1 MATEIPPMDDIQ
13 AALDRVGAPTDAP
26 EVHGQLCGFLCARG
40 EVDAET
46 WWRESMPSVPQGN
59 PLGAAAR
66 AELIALFDASR
77 EGLNDPLLQFPLL
90 LPEEGASIQVRVE
103 ALGEWVGGFL
113 VGLASGGVTDMD
125 RLPGELSELVEDL
138 VQLSR
143 ATDYGLSGD
152 EEDEQAYAELV
163 EFVRMGVLMFREELH
178 PVKAPPKDP
187 GGHTLH

>member
-1 MATEIPPMDDIQ
+1 MATDIPSTDEIQ

-46 WWRESMPSVPQGN
+46 WWRESMPAVPSGN

-66 AELIALFDASR
+66 DELIALFEASR
-77 EGLNDPLLQFPLL
+77 AGLNDPELQFSLL
-90 LPEEGASIQVRVE
+90 LPEESASIEVRVE

-113 VGLASGGVTDMD
+113 VGLASGGVSDMAA
-125 RLPGELSELVEDL
+125 LPGELAELVEDL

-143 ATDYGLSGD
+143 ATDYGLTGE

-178 PVKAPPKDP
+178 PVKALPRDAD
-187 GGHTLH
+187 GHSLH